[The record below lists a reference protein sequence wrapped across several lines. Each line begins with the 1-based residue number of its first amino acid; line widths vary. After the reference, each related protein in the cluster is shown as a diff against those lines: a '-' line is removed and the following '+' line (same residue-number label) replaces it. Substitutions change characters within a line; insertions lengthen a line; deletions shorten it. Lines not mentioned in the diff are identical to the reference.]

1 VVRRFASVVTVLAGL
16 LALAS
21 TASATTLSDT
31 PDQIW
36 EPNGGVTAVARSAD
50 RIYLGGDFTRV
61 APEVGGFAEFAS
73 GNDQLQGPA
82 PRFTLASGDP
92 GFGEA
97 VVDDGA
103 GGYYVGGQFD
113 AVGGVPRHNLAHILA
128 DGSLDPA
135 FAPDPDGEVSALA
148 RGGTTIYAAGGF
160 TTIGGAART
169 HVAAVDSTGHAT
181 AWAPVLDATP
191 LAIAVSGS
199 TVYLGGRFT
208 TINSAPR
215 PNAGAVDATGAVTG
229 WDPQPNDYVYR
240 IAPSGSSVFIAGG
253 FGMVHGTLPVS
264 GLAKVDA
271 TTGLPVLWAP
281 IIHHT
286 STMLPPVTAL
296 AVSGS
301 TLFIG
306 GPFDMVAGTAR
317 NNAAAL
323 DTGTGALQTWNPNVG
338 PSDGLDTPSVA
349 GLAVSGSTVYVTGS
363 FQTINGTAPR
373 TSLAAVDATTG
384 TATPWAPWLNRD
396 TSGLA
401 LSGDTIGVAGLFSLA
416 GGVARNNVASLDAGD
431 GTATDWDPNVNST
444 VRAIAPD
451 GSNVFLGG
459 DFTKVGPAT
468 RNGLAKV
475 DATTGAAVSTW
486 DADLNNRDFALT
498 LSGRTL
504 YVGGAFHGGDSIGSA
519 GRQYVAAVDADTGS
533 VDAWAPGPDDDVSS
547 IAVAGDVVYL
557 GGLFT
562 TLDGGVTTRSHV
574 GAVTTAGTVTDWN
587 PGAAPS
593 GPLATFGSSVFLAGS
608 FPGPTSVE
616 AVDATT
622 AALGPPTVD
631 VPDSLPS
638 VDSVATDD
646 ATLFLG
652 GTFTSVD
659 GQLRDGLAA
668 IDLAT
673 GTLSSW
679 HPELGPSPTLQH
691 IAVDGRGG
699 VLTAPDFTSFS
710 ALPRAT
716 TPPTLPTPM
725 PAAGQPATCAIGT
738 WDGSVPQH
746 YAFAWLRDG
755 TVISGARDATYTPVA
770 GDVGHALGCRVTATN
785 LGGSATADSA
795 ATTVAVQPDKTPP
808 PVAVQ
813 PDKTRPVISSL
824 KLSPSKFVAA
834 KRGPSIAPAKKA
846 AKKAAPAK
854 KRGTSVSYRVSEA
867 ATVVFAVQRRT
878 TGRRSG
884 RSCVKATKRL
894 RHRKRCTRYVGIKGS
909 FTRKRAAGGTDK
921 LRFTGRLAGHT
932 LGAARYRLGV
942 VATDPSKNR
951 SAAATTA
958 FRIKRH

>member
-1 VVRRFASVVTVLAGL
+1 MFCLVVRRYASVVIVLAGL

-21 TASATTLSDT
+21 TASATLSET

-36 EPNGGVTAVARSAD
+36 EPNGGVTAVARSPD
-50 RIYLGGDFTRV
+50 RIYLGGQFTRV
-61 APEVGGFAEFAS
+61 APVVGGFAQFATGS
-73 GNDQLQGPA
+73 GQLQGSA
-82 PRFTLASGDP
+82 RRFTLASGAP

-103 GGYYVGGQFD
+103 GGYYVGGRFD
-113 AVGGVPRHNLAHILA
+113 AVGGVARHNLAHILA

-148 RGGTTIYAAGGF
+148 RGGTTIYAAGAF

-215 PNAGAVDATGAVTG
+215 PNAGAVDATTGATTD

-240 IAPSGSSVFIAGG
+240 IAPAGSSVFIAGG

-271 TTGLPVLWAP
+271 TTGVPVLWGP
-281 IIHHT
+281 FIHRT
-286 STMLPPVTAL
+286 STMLPAVTAL

-306 GPFDMVAGTAR
+306 GAFDMVAGSAR

-338 PSDGLDTPSVA
+338 ASDGLDTPSVA

-363 FQTINGTAPR
+363 FQTINGTVAR

-384 TATPWAPWLNRD
+384 TASPWAPWLGRD
-396 TSGLA
+396 TSGIA
-401 LSGDTIGVAGLFSLA
+401 LSGDTIGVAGDFGLA

-431 GTATDWDPNVNST
+431 GTATDWNPNVDDT
-444 VRAIAPD
+444 VRAIALD

-468 RNGLAKV
+468 RVGLAKV
-475 DATTGAAVSTW
+475 DATTGAAVPTW
-486 DADLNNRDFALT
+486 DADLNNSDLALT

-504 YVGGAFHGGDSIGSA
+504 YVGGAFNGGHSVGEF
-519 GRQYVAAVDADTGS
+519 GRQYVAAVDADTGTVS
-533 VDAWAPGPDDDVSS
+533 PWAPGPDAEVSS

-557 GGLFT
+557 GGAFT

-593 GPLATFGSSVFLAGS
+593 GPLAAFGSSVFLAGS

-622 AALGPPTVD
+622 AALRPPTVD
-631 VPDSLPS
+631 VPDPLAS

-652 GTFTSVD
+652 GTFTAVD
-659 GQLRDGLAA
+659 GQPRDGLAA

-673 GTLSSW
+673 GTVSSW
-679 HPELGPSPTLQH
+679 HPAFGPSPTLQH

-716 TPPTLPTPM
+716 TPPTLSTPM
-725 PAAGQPATCAIGT
+725 PAAGQPATCATGT
-738 WDGSVPQH
+738 WDGSIPQH
-746 YAFAWLRDG
+746 YAFAWLSDG
-755 TVISGARDATYTPVA
+755 TVISGAGGATYTPIA
-770 GDVGHALGCRVTATN
+770 GDVGHALSCRVTATN

-795 ATTVAVQPDKTPP
+795 TATISS

-834 KRGPSIAPAKKA
+834 KRGPSIAAAKKPAKKA
-846 AKKAAPAK
+846 AAAK

-894 RHRKRCTRYVGIKGS
+894 RHHKRCTRYVGIKGS

-932 LGAARYRLGV
+932 LGAARYRLDL

-951 SAAATTA
+951 SAAATAA
-958 FRIKRH
+958 FIVKRH